1 MLEYCYLVFNS
12 IRSSSWSSI
21 LNCRLKSRN
30 VSVKKPLTGRSC
42 KCTYTGSLYF
52 PHLRLLS
59 DLSGHRHIQNISV
72 LRKEL
77 WKKLLLRASLGFS
90 CDPQTQ
96 QGADTNPPPPRT
108 DSHSP
113 SPRRAPPALPL
124 TKPRTHTPSSRLPP
138 GANRLRGASP
148 GAAALP
154 QYRCPPPGRVWP
166 PRPPPSSPARSP
178 RLPFRAVPCRSS
190 PCRSAPKRSGAHLC
204 SFTTIPNQCLILG
217 FGVPLSR
224 NVRCQP
230 RCLPSAGL
238 LDGPEHLGN
247 SQNPGGDC

>member
-21 LNCRLKSRN
+21 LNCRLKPRK

-124 TKPRTHTPSSRLPP
+124 TKPRTHTPSSPP
-138 GANRLRGASP
+138 
-148 GAAALP
+148 AAG
-154 QYRCPPPGRVWP
+154 CPREQTGCGERAPA
-166 PRPPPSSPARSP
+166 PPPSLSTAVRLRAACGRHGRRHLPPLCSP
-178 RLPFRAVPCRSS
+178 RLPFRSVPFLSVPFRPQTFRSS
-190 PCRSAPKRSGAHLC
+190 SLLLHNHTKPMSYSGLWGS
-204 SFTTIPNQCLILG
+204 SFQKCALPA
-217 FGVPLSR
+217 PLSAQR
-224 NVRCQP
+224 W
-230 RCLPSAGL
+230 PS
-238 LDGPEHLGN
+238 
-247 SQNPGGDC
+247 

>member
-166 PRPPPSSPARSP
+166 PRPPPSSPAL
-178 RLPFRAVPCRSS
+178 LPAPSVPCRAVPFLSVPFRPQTFRSS
-190 PCRSAPKRSGAHLC
+190 SLLLHNHTKPMSYSGLWGS
-204 SFTTIPNQCLILG
+204 SFQKCALPA
-217 FGVPLSR
+217 PLSAQR
-224 NVRCQP
+224 W
-230 RCLPSAGL
+230 PS
-238 LDGPEHLGN
+238 
-247 SQNPGGDC
+247 